1 VLKFS
6 DISEDQIE
14 KWQSIAT
21 YIVKE
26 IDGTTEIS
34 EKKKILLAGLDNAGK
49 TAILNILTKRFKIA
63 NLQPTK
69 NVDVAQLTS
78 ENITFNIWD
87 MGGQE
92 EYRKNYIAHPERF
105 FVNVQ
110 SVIYV
115 IDVQD
120 NRKYDL
126 SVSYLKKVLDI
137 LKSFEEFPDFFVF
150 LHKADPQIYDNIKKY
165 IGDLEDKLTE
175 TFKQYNFSHRIFHT
189 SIYNT
194 ILTETNIL
202 DSLSNLFEL
211 TQHKETPPIELNLV
225 QTVYDNFISFS
236 YVVEEKFQHMEN
248 RMNNV
253 EMQNRNLMNALG
265 QTQAG
270 QPISAPLSTTPSTSP
285 PKPPS
290 PVNARQAL
298 NDELKKLFRK
308 RK

>member
-1 VLKFS
+1 
-6 DISEDQIE
+6 
-14 KWQSIAT
+14 
-21 YIVKE
+21 
-26 IDGTTEIS
+26 
-34 EKKKILLAGLDNAGK
+34 
-49 TAILNILTKRFKIA
+49 
-63 NLQPTK
+63 
-69 NVDVAQLTS
+69 
-78 ENITFNIWD
+78 
-87 MGGQE
+87 
-92 EYRKNYIAHPERF
+92 
-105 FVNVQ
+105 
-110 SVIYV
+110 
-115 IDVQD
+115 
-120 NRKYDL
+120 
-126 SVSYLKKVLDI
+126 LKKVLDI

-270 QPISAPLSTTPSTSP
+270 QPISASFSTTPSTSP